1 MTMGSFSKKRN
12 YTKSNK
18 ILSVDTYISRY
29 ARQLTSKLLE
39 SQETTQR
46 QSLASSILEE
56 LSKLAEISSVRV
68 TISDAKQWHK
78 KYNGKVAFKQYGY
91 YKPGKKYIYITNR
104 TAVRGQILAPKTFLD
119 TLLHEWLHHYDTE
132 RLKLDSIHTAGF
144 YARLKDLKEK
154 IGYFD
159 Y

>member
-1 MTMGSFSKKRN
+1 MTPFSKKRN

-18 ILSVDTYISRY
+18 ILAVDAYISRDAKSL
-29 ARQLTSKLLE
+29 ARELLKSKGTKE
-39 SQETTQR
+39 R
-46 QSLASSILEE
+46 QSLASNILEE
-56 LSKLAEISSVRV
+56 LSNLAEITPV
-68 TISDAKQWHK
+68 TVKISDSKQWHK
-78 KYNGKVAFKQYGY
+78 KRGGKVAFKQYGY
-91 YKPGKKYIYITNR
+91 YKPGTKYIYITNR

-159 Y
+159 